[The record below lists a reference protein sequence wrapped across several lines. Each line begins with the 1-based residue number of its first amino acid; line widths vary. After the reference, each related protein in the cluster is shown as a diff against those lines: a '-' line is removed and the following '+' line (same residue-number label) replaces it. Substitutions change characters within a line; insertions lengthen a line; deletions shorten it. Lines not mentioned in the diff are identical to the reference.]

1 MKQIT
6 ALALFSIAG
15 FVSIGQAMAQDHA
28 VQATIPFEFRA
39 GNKMLPA
46 GTYTIA
52 TVTDNMIVIT
62 NHDQPAVVTVVLR
75 DGRESRKQELVFHKY
90 GDKYGDRYFLREIL
104 CQSAGMNL
112 ELPSSGVEKATRQQ
126 QAFMQGMSQVL
137 IAAR

>member
-39 GNKMLPA
+39 GNKVLPA

-52 TVTDNMIVIT
+52 TGTDNLIVIT
-62 NHDQPAVVTVVLR
+62 NHDQPAVVTVALR
-75 DGRESRKQELVFHKY
+75 DGRDLRKQELVF
-90 GDKYGDRYFLREIL
+90 DKYGDRYFLREIL
-104 CQSAGMNL
+104 CRSAGMSL
-112 ELPSSGVEKATRQQ
+112 ELPPSKVEKATRQQ

>member
-39 GNKMLPA
+39 GDKVLPA

-52 TVTDNMIVIT
+52 TGTANTIVIT
-62 NHDQPAVVTVVLR
+62 THDQPAVVTAVLR
-75 DGRESRKQELVFHKY
+75 DARESRRQELVF
-90 GDKYGDRYFLREIL
+90 DQYGDRYFLREIR
-104 CQSAGMNL
+104 CQPAGMSL
-112 ELPSSGVEKATRQQ
+112 ELPPTKLEKATRQQ
-126 QAFMQGMSQVL
+126 QAFIREASQVF
-137 IAAR
+137 IATR

>member
-39 GNKMLPA
+39 GNKVLPA

-52 TVTDNMIVIT
+52 TGTDNLIVIT
-62 NHDQPAVVTVVLR
+62 NHDQPAVVTVALR
-75 DGRESRKQELVFHKY
+75 DGRDSRKQELVF
-90 GDKYGDRYFLREIL
+90 DKYGDRYFLREIL

-112 ELPSSGVEKATRQQ
+112 ELPPSKVEKATRQQ

>member
-39 GNKMLPA
+39 GNKVLPA

-52 TVTDNMIVIT
+52 TGTDNLIVIT
-62 NHDQPAVVTVVLR
+62 KHNQPAVVTVASR
-75 DGRESRKQELVFHKY
+75 DGRESRKQELVF
-90 GDKYGDRYFLREIL
+90 DKYGDRYFLREIL

-112 ELPSSGVEKATRQQ
+112 ELPPSKVEKATRQQ

>member
-39 GNKMLPA
+39 GNKVLPA

-52 TVTDNMIVIT
+52 TGTDNLIVIT
-62 NHDQPAVVTVVLR
+62 NHDPT
-75 DGRESRKQELVFHKY
+75 SRGHNGF
-90 GDKYGDRYFLREIL
+90 
-104 CQSAGMNL
+104 A
-112 ELPSSGVEKATRQQ
+112 
-126 QAFMQGMSQVL
+126 
-137 IAAR
+137 

>member
-39 GNKMLPA
+39 GNKVLPA

-52 TVTDNMIVIT
+52 TGTDNLIVIT
-62 NHDQPAVVTVVLR
+62 KHNQPAVVTVASR
-75 DGRESRKQELVFHKY
+75 DGRESRKQELVF
-90 GDKYGDRYFLREIL
+90 DKYGDRYFLREIL

-112 ELPSSGVEKATRQQ
+112 ELPPTKVEKATRQQ
-126 QAFMQGMSQVL
+126 QAFMEGMSQVL
-137 IAAR
+137 IATR

>member
-39 GNKMLPA
+39 GNKVLPA

-52 TVTDNMIVIT
+52 TGTDNLIVIT
-62 NHDQPAVVTVVLR
+62 NHDQPAVVTVALR
-75 DGRESRKQELVFHKY
+75 DGRDSRKQELVF
-90 GDKYGDRYFLREIL
+90 DKYGDRYFLREIL
-104 CQSAGMNL
+104 CRSAGMSL
-112 ELPSSGVEKATRQQ
+112 ELPPSKVEKATRQQ

>member
-39 GNKMLPA
+39 GNKVLPA

-52 TVTDNMIVIT
+52 TGTDNLSVIT
-62 NHDQPAVVTVVLR
+62 NHDQPAVVTVALR
-75 DGRESRKQELVFHKY
+75 DGRDSRKQELVF
-90 GDKYGDRYFLREIL
+90 DKYGDRYFLREIL
-104 CQSAGMNL
+104 CQSAGMSL
-112 ELPSSGVEKATRQQ
+112 ELPPSKVEKATRQQ

>member
-39 GNKMLPA
+39 GNKALPA
-46 GTYTIA
+46 GTYIIA
-52 TVTDNMIVIT
+52 TGRDNLIVIKKQG
-62 NHDQPAVVTVVLR
+62 QPDVVTTVLR
-75 DGRESRKQELVFHKY
+75 DARESRRQELVF
-90 GDKYGDRYFLREIL
+90 DQYGDRYFLREIR
-104 CQSAGMNL
+104 CQSAGMSL
-112 ELPSSGVEKATRQQ
+112 ELPPTKLEKATRQQ
-126 QAFMQGMSQVL
+126 QAFIQQASQVL

>member
-39 GNKMLPA
+39 GNKVLPA

-52 TVTDNMIVIT
+52 TGTDNLIVIT
-62 NHDQPAVVTVVLR
+62 NHDQPAVVTVALR
-75 DGRESRKQELVFHKY
+75 DGRDSRKQELVF
-90 GDKYGDRYFLREIL
+90 DKYGDRYFLREIL

-112 ELPSSGVEKATRQQ
+112 ELPPSRVEKATRQQ

>member
-39 GNKMLPA
+39 GNKVLPA

-52 TVTDNMIVIT
+52 TGTDNLIVIT
-62 NHDQPAVVTVVLR
+62 NHDQPAVVTVALR
-75 DGRESRKQELVFHKY
+75 DGRDSRKQELVF
-90 GDKYGDRYFLREIL
+90 DKYGDRYFLREIL

-112 ELPSSGVEKATRQQ
+112 ELPPTKVEKATRQQ
-126 QAFMQGMSQVL
+126 QAFMEGMSQVL
-137 IAAR
+137 IATR

>member
-39 GNKMLPA
+39 GNKVLPA

-52 TVTDNMIVIT
+52 TGTDNLIVIT
-62 NHDQPAVVTVVLR
+62 N
-75 DGRESRKQELVFHKY
+75 REPTSRGH
-90 GDKYGDRYFLREIL
+90 GG
-104 CQSAGMNL
+104 SA
-112 ELPSSGVEKATRQQ
+112 
-126 QAFMQGMSQVL
+126 
-137 IAAR
+137 

>member
-1 MKQIT
+1 MKRIT

-28 VQATIPFEFRA
+28 VQATIPFEFRV
-39 GNKMLPA
+39 GNKVLPA

-52 TVTDNMIVIT
+52 TGTDNLIVIT
-62 NHDQPAVVTVVLR
+62 NHTQPAVVTVGLR
-75 DGRESRKQELVFHKY
+75 DGRESRQPELVFHKY
-90 GDKYGDRYFLREIL
+90 ADQYGDRYFLSEIL

-112 ELPSSGVEKATRQQ
+112 ELPPSKVEKATRQQ
-126 QAFMQGMSQVL
+126 QAFIQGASQVL

>member
-39 GNKMLPA
+39 GNKVLPA

-52 TVTDNMIVIT
+52 TGTDNLIVIT
-62 NHDQPAVVTVVLR
+62 NDDQPAVVTVALR
-75 DGRESRKQELVFHKY
+75 DGRDSRKQELVF
-90 GDKYGDRYFLREIL
+90 DKYGDRYFLREIL

-112 ELPSSGVEKATRQQ
+112 ELPPSKVEKATRQQ

>member
-39 GNKMLPA
+39 GNKVLPA
-46 GTYTIA
+46 GIYTIA
-52 TVTDNMIVIT
+52 TGTDNLIVIT
-62 NHDQPAVVTVVLR
+62 KHNQPAVVTVASR
-75 DGRESRKQELVFHKY
+75 DGRESRKQELVF
-90 GDKYGDRYFLREIL
+90 DKYGDRYFLREIL

-112 ELPSSGVEKATRQQ
+112 ELPPTKVEKATRQQ
-126 QAFMQGMSQVL
+126 QAFMEGMSQVL
-137 IAAR
+137 IATR

>member
-39 GNKMLPA
+39 GNKALPA
-46 GTYTIA
+46 GTYIIA
-52 TVTDNMIVIT
+52 TGRDNLIVIKKQG
-62 NHDQPAVVTVVLR
+62 QPDVVTTVLR
-75 DGRESRKQELVFHKY
+75 DARESRRQELVF
-90 GDKYGDRYFLREIL
+90 DQYGDRYFLREIR
-104 CQSAGMNL
+104 CQSAGMSL
-112 ELPSSGVEKATRQQ
+112 ELPPTKLEKATRQQ
-126 QAFMQGMSQVL
+126 QAFIQQASQVF

>member
-28 VQATIPFEFRA
+28 VQATIPFEFTA
-39 GNKMLPA
+39 GTKALPA

-52 TVTDNMIVIT
+52 TGTANTIVIT
-62 NHDQPAVVTVVLR
+62 NHYQPAVVTTVLH
-75 DGRESRKQELVFHKY
+75 DSRESHQPELVF
-90 GDKYGDRYFLREIL
+90 DKYGDRYFLSEIR
-104 CQSAGMNL
+104 CQSAGMSL
-112 ELPSSGVEKATRQQ
+112 ELPPSKLEKTARQQ
-126 QAFMQGMSQVL
+126 QANLHAASEVF